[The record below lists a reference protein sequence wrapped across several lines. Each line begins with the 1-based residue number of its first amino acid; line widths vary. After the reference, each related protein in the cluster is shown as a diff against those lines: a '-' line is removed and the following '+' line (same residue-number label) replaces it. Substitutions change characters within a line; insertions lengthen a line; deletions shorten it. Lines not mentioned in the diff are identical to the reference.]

1 MGGERHRVDDEELGR
16 FGRRLGDLSEQL
28 RNIEDLIGE
37 YQWQVGHDGIADA
50 LGEFADN
57 WSHERADIANQ
68 LDDLED
74 TAGSAAE
81 GYEVPDE
88 GIADQ
93 AESGTEER

>member
-1 MGGERHRVDDEELGR
+1 MGGERYRVDDEELGR
-16 FGRRLGDLSEQL
+16 FGRRLGDLSEEL

-57 WSHERADIANQ
+57 WSHERGDIANQ
-68 LDDLED
+68 LDDLKYA
-74 TAGSAAE
+74 AGSAAE
-81 GYEVPDE
+81 GYEVTHE

-93 AESGTEER
+93 VRSGTQER